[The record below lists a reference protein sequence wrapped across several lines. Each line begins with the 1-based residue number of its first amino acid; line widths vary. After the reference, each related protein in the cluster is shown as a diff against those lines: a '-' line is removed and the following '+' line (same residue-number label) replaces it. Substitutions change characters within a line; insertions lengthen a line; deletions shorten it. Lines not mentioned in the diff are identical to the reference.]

1 MASHITVTALIN
13 YIKTKMTKDALL
25 RDVAVKGQISNFKY
39 DPRKNYAFFSL
50 QDSQSRV
57 DCTYFDVENFDMNEP
72 DIEGEEVEIT
82 GNIGIYQRTGKM
94 QLYVE
99 KIKRCGE
106 SEKAKQ
112 LEALRQKLEAEGLFD
127 LEKKKEI
134 PLYATKIGI
143 ITGKDSAAQADIKK
157 VIEKKNPYINTVI
170 EEAYVQGDEAVT
182 SICRAFDIFEGM
194 DEPPEI
200 IVLARGGGAKTD
212 LDAFNT
218 EEVARRVFASNI
230 PVVTGVG
237 HEIDVTLVDMAADQR
252 ESTPT
257 AAADRA
263 AFDWDQL
270 SAELLGIHLR
280 LKSVLERKAET
291 CGNRLLQKFLNIEK
305 KANIGMR
312 ISKMENTVEAL
323 WGVANASMQMKL
335 TNLKNEIAKM
345 NQSLENNDI
354 SKNLAKGYALPL
366 VNGKVITT
374 AAELRRQESFELLMK
389 DGKVDCEI
397 TAL

>member
-1 MASHITVTALIN
+1 MVPLTVTHLVE
-13 YIKTKMTKDALL
+13 YVKDKFKKDLFL
-25 RDVAVKGQISNFKY
+25 REISVKGQISNFKY

-50 QDSQSRV
+50 KDSGASI
-57 DCTYFDVENFDMNEP
+57 DCVHFDVH
-72 DIEGEEVEIT
+72 DIDSNALDVEDEEVEIT
-82 GNIGIYQRTGKM
+82 GRLDVYQKTGRM

-99 KIKRCGE
+99 RLKRCGE

-112 LEALRQKLEAEGLFD
+112 LEMLRQKLEEEGIFD
-127 LEKKKEI
+127 KEKKKHI
-134 PLYATKIGI
+134 PLCAAKIGI
-143 ITGKDSAAQADIKK
+143 ITGKDSAAQADIRK
-157 VIEKKNPYINTVI
+157 VINKKNPYINTVI
-170 EEAYVQGDEAVT
+170 EEAYVQGDEAIT
-182 SICRAFDIFEGM
+182 SICRAFDAFEGM

-218 EEVARRVFASNI
+218 EEVARRVFASNV
-230 PVVTGVG
+230 PVVTGIG
-237 HEIDVTLVDMAADQR
+237 HEIDVTLADMAADQR

-280 LKSVLERKAET
+280 LKSVLERKTET

-389 DGKVDCEI
+389 DGKVDCEV
-397 TAL
+397 TVL

>member
-1 MASHITVTALIN
+1 MVPLTVTHLVE
-13 YIKTKMTKDALL
+13 YIKDKFKKDLFL
-25 RDVAVKGQISNFKY
+25 WEISVKGQISNFKY

-50 QDSQSRV
+50 KDIGASI
-57 DCTYFDVENFDMNEP
+57 DCVYFDVH
-72 DIEGEEVEIT
+72 DIDSNALDVEDEEVEIT
-82 GNIGIYQRTGKM
+82 GRLDVYQKTGRM

-99 KIKRCGE
+99 RLKRCGE

-112 LEALRQKLEAEGLFD
+112 LEMLRKKLEEEGLFD
-127 LEKKKEI
+127 KEKKRHI

-182 SICRAFDIFEGM
+182 SICRAFDVFEGM

-218 EEVARRVFASNI
+218 EEVARRVFTSNI

-237 HEIDVTLVDMAADQR
+237 HEIDVTLADMAADQR

-280 LKSVLERKAET
+280 LKSMLERKAET

-323 WGVANASMQMKL
+323 WGVANASMQIKL

>member
-1 MASHITVTALIN
+1 MVPLTVTHLVE
-13 YIKTKMTKDALL
+13 YIKDKFKKDLFL
-25 RDVAVKGQISNFKY
+25 WEISVKGQISNFKY

-50 QDSQSRV
+50 KDIGASI
-57 DCTYFDVENFDMNEP
+57 DCVYFDVH
-72 DIEGEEVEIT
+72 DIDSNALDVEDEEVEIT
-82 GNIGIYQRTGKM
+82 GRLDVYQKTGRM

-99 KIKRCGE
+99 RLKRCGE

-112 LEALRQKLEAEGLFD
+112 LEMLRQKLEGEGLFD
-127 LEKKKEI
+127 KEKKRHI

-218 EEVARRVFASNI
+218 EEVARRVFTSNI

-237 HEIDVTLVDMAADQR
+237 HEIDVTLADMAADQR

-280 LKSVLERKAET
+280 LKSVLERKTET

>member
-1 MASHITVTALIN
+1 MVPLTVTHLVE
-13 YIKTKMTKDALL
+13 YIKDKFKKDLFL
-25 RDVAVKGQISNFKY
+25 WEISVKGQISNFKY

-50 QDSQSRV
+50 KDIGASI
-57 DCTYFDVENFDMNEP
+57 DCVYFDVH
-72 DIEGEEVEIT
+72 DIDSNALDVKDEEVEIT
-82 GNIGIYQRTGKM
+82 GRLDVYQKTGRM

-99 KIKRCGE
+99 RLKRCGE

-112 LEALRQKLEAEGLFD
+112 LEMLRQKLEEEGLFD
-127 LEKKKEI
+127 KEKKRHI

-218 EEVARRVFASNI
+218 EEVARRVFTSNI

-237 HEIDVTLVDMAADQR
+237 HEIDVTLADMAADQR

-280 LKSVLERKAET
+280 LKSMLERKAET

-312 ISKMENTVEAL
+312 ISKMENTVEDL

-366 VNGKVITT
+366 VNGKMITT

>member
-1 MASHITVTALIN
+1 MVPLTVTHLVE
-13 YIKTKMTKDALL
+13 YIKDKFKKDLFL
-25 RDVAVKGQISNFKY
+25 WEISVKGQISNFKY

-50 QDSQSRV
+50 KDIGASI
-57 DCTYFDVENFDMNEP
+57 DCVYFDVH
-72 DIEGEEVEIT
+72 DIDSNALDVEDEEVEIT
-82 GNIGIYQRTGKM
+82 GRLDVYQKTGRM

-99 KIKRCGE
+99 RLKRCGE

-112 LEALRQKLEAEGLFD
+112 LEMLRQKLEEEGLFD
-127 LEKKKEI
+127 KEKKRHI

-182 SICRAFDIFEGM
+182 SICRAFDVFEGM

-218 EEVARRVFASNI
+218 EEVARRVFTSNI

-237 HEIDVTLVDMAADQR
+237 HEIDVTLADMAADQR

-280 LKSVLERKAET
+280 LKSVLERKTET

-366 VNGKVITT
+366 VNGKVIIT

-389 DGKVDCEI
+389 DGKVDCEV
-397 TAL
+397 TVL

>member
-1 MASHITVTALIN
+1 MVPLTVTHLVE
-13 YIKTKMTKDALL
+13 YIKDKFKKDLFL
-25 RDVAVKGQISNFKY
+25 WEISVKGQISNFKY

-50 QDSQSRV
+50 KDIGASI
-57 DCTYFDVENFDMNEP
+57 DCVYFDVH
-72 DIEGEEVEIT
+72 DIDSNALDVEDEEVEIT
-82 GNIGIYQRTGKM
+82 GRLDVYQKTGRM

-99 KIKRCGE
+99 RLKRCGE

-112 LEALRQKLEAEGLFD
+112 LEMLRQKLEGEGLFD
-127 LEKKKEI
+127 KEKKRYI

-218 EEVARRVFASNI
+218 EEVARRVFTSNI

-237 HEIDVTLVDMAADQR
+237 HEIDVTLADMAADQR

-280 LKSVLERKAET
+280 LKSVLERKTET

-305 KANIGMR
+305 KANIGVR

-389 DGKVDCEI
+389 DGKVDCEV
-397 TAL
+397 TVL

>member
-1 MASHITVTALIN
+1 MAPLTVTHLVE
-13 YIKTKMTKDALL
+13 YIKDKFKKDLFL
-25 RDVAVKGQISNFKY
+25 WEISVKGQISNFKY

-50 QDSQSRV
+50 KDIGASI
-57 DCTYFDVENFDMNEP
+57 DCVYFDVH
-72 DIEGEEVEIT
+72 DIDSNALDVEDEEVEIT
-82 GNIGIYQRTGKM
+82 GRLDVYQKTGRM

-99 KIKRCGE
+99 RLKRCGE

-112 LEALRQKLEAEGLFD
+112 LEMLRQKLEEEGLFD
-127 LEKKKEI
+127 KEKKRHI

-218 EEVARRVFASNI
+218 EEVARRVFTSNI

-237 HEIDVTLVDMAADQR
+237 HEIDVTLADMAADQR

-280 LKSVLERKAET
+280 LKSVLERKTET

-389 DGKVDCEI
+389 DGKVDCEV
-397 TAL
+397 TVL

>member
-1 MASHITVTALIN
+1 MVPLTVTHLVE
-13 YIKTKMTKDALL
+13 YIKDKFKKDLFL
-25 RDVAVKGQISNFKY
+25 WEISVKGQISNFKY

-50 QDSQSRV
+50 KDIGASI
-57 DCTYFDVENFDMNEP
+57 DCVYFDVH
-72 DIEGEEVEIT
+72 DIDSNALDVEDEEVEIT
-82 GNIGIYQRTGKM
+82 GRLDVYQKIGRM

-99 KIKRCGE
+99 RLKRCGE

-112 LEALRQKLEAEGLFD
+112 LEMLRQKLEGEGLFD
-127 LEKKKEI
+127 KEKKRHI

-237 HEIDVTLVDMAADQR
+237 HEIDVTLADMAADQR

-280 LKSVLERKAET
+280 LKSVLERKTET

>member
-1 MASHITVTALIN
+1 MVPLTVTYLVE
-13 YIKTKMTKDALL
+13 YIKDKFKKDLFL
-25 RDVAVKGQISNFKY
+25 WEISVKGQISNFKY

-50 QDSQSRV
+50 KDIGASI
-57 DCTYFDVENFDMNEP
+57 DCVYFDVH
-72 DIEGEEVEIT
+72 DIDSNALDVEDEEVEIT
-82 GNIGIYQRTGKM
+82 GRLDVYQKTGRM

-99 KIKRCGE
+99 RLKRCGE

-112 LEALRQKLEAEGLFD
+112 LEMLRQKLEGEGLFD
-127 LEKKKEI
+127 KEKKRYI

-143 ITGKDSAAQADIKK
+143 ITGKDSAAQADIMK
-157 VIEKKNPYINTVI
+157 VIRSKNSYINTVI
-170 EEAYVQGDEAVT
+170 EEAYVQGGESVM
-182 SICRAFDIFEGM
+182 SICRAFDVFEGM

-218 EEVARRVFASNI
+218 EEVVRRISDSNI
-230 PVVTGVG
+230 PVVTGIG
-237 HEIDVTLVDMAADQR
+237 HEIDVTLADMAADQR

-280 LKSVLERKAET
+280 LKSMLERKAET

-312 ISKMENTVEAL
+312 ISKMENTVEDL

-366 VNGKVITT
+366 VNGKMITT

>member
-1 MASHITVTALIN
+1 MVPLTVTHLVE
-13 YIKTKMTKDALL
+13 YIKDKFKKDLFL
-25 RDVAVKGQISNFKY
+25 WEISVKGQISNFKY

-50 QDSQSRV
+50 KDIGASI
-57 DCTYFDVENFDMNEP
+57 DCVYFDVH
-72 DIEGEEVEIT
+72 DIDSNALDVEDEEVEIT
-82 GNIGIYQRTGKM
+82 GRLDVYQKTGRM

-99 KIKRCGE
+99 RLKRCGE

-112 LEALRQKLEAEGLFD
+112 LEMLRQKLEGEGLFD
-127 LEKKKEI
+127 KEKKRYI

-143 ITGKDSAAQADIKK
+143 ITGKDSAAQADIRK

-218 EEVARRVFASNI
+218 EEVARRVFTSNI

-237 HEIDVTLVDMAADQR
+237 HEIDVTLADMAADQR

-280 LKSVLERKAET
+280 LKSMLERKAET

-366 VNGKVITT
+366 VSGKVITT

>member
-1 MASHITVTALIN
+1 MAPLTVTHLVE
-13 YIKTKMTKDALL
+13 YIKDKFKKDLFL
-25 RDVAVKGQISNFKY
+25 WEISVKGQISNFKY

-50 QDSQSRV
+50 KDIGASI
-57 DCTYFDVENFDMNEP
+57 DCVYFDVH
-72 DIEGEEVEIT
+72 DIDSNALDVEDEEVEIT
-82 GNIGIYQRTGKM
+82 GRLDVYQKTGRM

-99 KIKRCGE
+99 RLKRCGE

-112 LEALRQKLEAEGLFD
+112 LEMLRQKLEGEGLFD
-127 LEKKKEI
+127 KEKKRYI

-218 EEVARRVFASNI
+218 EEVARRVFTSNI

-237 HEIDVTLVDMAADQR
+237 HEIDVTLADMAADQR

-270 SAELLGIHLR
+270 NDELLGIHLR
-280 LKSVLERKAET
+280 LKSVLGRKAEV

-323 WGVANASMQMKL
+323 WGATNDSMQMKL
-335 TNLKNEIAKM
+335 TNLKNEIAKV

-366 VNGKVITT
+366 INGKMITT

>member
-1 MASHITVTALIN
+1 MVPLTVTHLVE
-13 YIKTKMTKDALL
+13 YIKDKFKKDLFL
-25 RDVAVKGQISNFKY
+25 WEISVKGQISNFKY

-50 QDSQSRV
+50 KDIGASI
-57 DCTYFDVENFDMNEP
+57 DCVFFDVH
-72 DIEGEEVEIT
+72 DIDSNALDVKDEEVEIT
-82 GNIGIYQRTGKM
+82 GRLDVYQKTGRM

-99 KIKRCGE
+99 RLKRCGE

-112 LEALRQKLEAEGLFD
+112 LEMLRQKLEEEGLFD
-127 LEKKKEI
+127 KEKKRHI

-218 EEVARRVFASNI
+218 EEVARRVFTSNI

-237 HEIDVTLVDMAADQR
+237 HEIDVTLADMAADQR

-280 LKSVLERKAET
+280 LKSMLERKAET

-312 ISKMENTVEAL
+312 ISKMENTVEDL

-366 VNGKVITT
+366 VNGKMITT

>member
-1 MASHITVTALIN
+1 MAPLTVTHLVE
-13 YIKTKMTKDALL
+13 YIKDKFKKDLSL
-25 RDVAVKGQISNFKY
+25 WEISVKGQISNFKY

-50 QDSQSRV
+50 KDIGASI
-57 DCTYFDVENFDMNEP
+57 DCVYFDVH
-72 DIEGEEVEIT
+72 DIDSNALDVKDEEVEIT
-82 GNIGIYQRTGKM
+82 GRLDVYQKTGRM

-99 KIKRCGE
+99 RLKRCGE

-112 LEALRQKLEAEGLFD
+112 LEMLRQKLEGEGLFD
-127 LEKKKEI
+127 KEKKRYI

-194 DEPPEI
+194 DESPEI

-218 EEVARRVFASNI
+218 EEVARRVFTSNI

-237 HEIDVTLVDMAADQR
+237 HEIDVTLADMAADQR

-270 SAELLGIHLR
+270 NDELLGIHLR
-280 LKSVLERKAET
+280 LKSVLGRKAEV

-323 WGVANASMQMKL
+323 WGATNNKMQTKL
-335 TNLKNEIAKM
+335 GKLKEVIDSM
-345 NQSLENNDI
+345 NQSLDNNDI

-366 VNGKVITT
+366 INGKVITT
-374 AAELRRQESFELLMK
+374 ASELTKQKNFELLMK
-389 DGKVDCEI
+389 DGKINCKV
-397 TAL
+397 TV

>member
-1 MASHITVTALIN
+1 MVPLTVTHLVE
-13 YIKTKMTKDALL
+13 YIKDKFKKDLFL
-25 RDVAVKGQISNFKY
+25 WEISVKGQISNFKY

-50 QDSQSRV
+50 KDIGASI
-57 DCTYFDVENFDMNEP
+57 DCVYFDVH
-72 DIEGEEVEIT
+72 DIDSNALDVEDEEVEIT
-82 GNIGIYQRTGKM
+82 GRLDVYQKTGRM

-99 KIKRCGE
+99 RLKRCGE

-112 LEALRQKLEAEGLFD
+112 LEMLRQKLEGEGLFD
-127 LEKKKEI
+127 KEKKRHI

-218 EEVARRVFASNI
+218 EEVARRVFTSNI

-237 HEIDVTLVDMAADQR
+237 HEIDVTLADMAADQR

-280 LKSVLERKAET
+280 LKSMLERKAET

-389 DGKVDCEI
+389 DGKADCEI

>member
-1 MASHITVTALIN
+1 MVPLTVTHLVE
-13 YIKTKMTKDALL
+13 YIKDKFKKDLFL
-25 RDVAVKGQISNFKY
+25 WEISVKGQISNFKY

-50 QDSQSRV
+50 KDIGASI
-57 DCTYFDVENFDMNEP
+57 DCVHFDVH
-72 DIEGEEVEIT
+72 DIDSNALDVEDEEVEIT
-82 GNIGIYQRTGKM
+82 GRLDVYQKTGRM

-99 KIKRCGE
+99 RLKRCGE

-112 LEALRQKLEAEGLFD
+112 LEMLRQKLEEEGIFD
-127 LEKKKEI
+127 KEKKKHI
-134 PLYATKIGI
+134 PLYAAKIGI
-143 ITGKDSAAQADIKK
+143 ITGKDSAAQADIRK
-157 VIEKKNPYINTVI
+157 VINKKNPYINTVI
-170 EEAYVQGDEAVT
+170 EEAYVQGDEAIT
-182 SICRAFDIFEGM
+182 SICRAFDAFEGM

-237 HEIDVTLVDMAADQR
+237 HEIDVTLADMAADQR

-280 LKSVLERKAET
+280 LKSMLERKAET

-389 DGKVDCEI
+389 DGKVDCEV
-397 TAL
+397 TVL

>member
-1 MASHITVTALIN
+1 MVPLTVTHLVE
-13 YIKTKMTKDALL
+13 YVKDKFKKDLFL
-25 RDVAVKGQISNFKY
+25 REISVKGQISNFKY

-50 QDSQSRV
+50 KDSGASI
-57 DCTYFDVENFDMNEP
+57 DCVHFDVH
-72 DIEGEEVEIT
+72 DIDSNALDVEDEEVEIT
-82 GNIGIYQRTGKM
+82 GRLDVYQKTGRM

-99 KIKRCGE
+99 RLKRCGE

-112 LEALRQKLEAEGLFD
+112 LEMLRQKLEGEGLFD
-127 LEKKKEI
+127 KEKKRHI

-143 ITGKDSAAQADIKK
+143 ITGKDSAAQADIMK
-157 VIEKKNPYINTVI
+157 VIRSKNSYINTVI
-170 EEAYVQGDEAVT
+170 EEAYVQGGESVM
-182 SICRAFDIFEGM
+182 SICRAFDVFEGM

-218 EEVARRVFASNI
+218 EEVARRVFTSNI

-237 HEIDVTLVDMAADQR
+237 HEIDVTLADMAADQR

-280 LKSVLERKAET
+280 LKSVLERKTET

-389 DGKVDCEI
+389 DGKVDCEV
-397 TAL
+397 TVL

>member
-1 MASHITVTALIN
+1 MAPLTVTHLVE
-13 YIKTKMTKDALL
+13 YIKDKFKKDLFL
-25 RDVAVKGQISNFKY
+25 WEISVKGQISNFKY

-50 QDSQSRV
+50 KDIGASI
-57 DCTYFDVENFDMNEP
+57 DCVYFDVH
-72 DIEGEEVEIT
+72 DIDSNALDVEDEEVEIT
-82 GNIGIYQRTGKM
+82 GRLDVYQKTGRM

-99 KIKRCGE
+99 RLKRCGE

-112 LEALRQKLEAEGLFD
+112 LEMLRQKLEGEGLFD
-127 LEKKKEI
+127 KEKKRHI

-170 EEAYVQGDEAVT
+170 EEAYVQGDEAIT

-218 EEVARRVFASNI
+218 EEVARRVFTSNI

-237 HEIDVTLVDMAADQR
+237 HEIDVTLADMAADQR

-280 LKSVLERKAET
+280 LKSMLERKAET

-335 TNLKNEIAKM
+335 TNLKNEIAKV

>member
-1 MASHITVTALIN
+1 MVPLTVTHLVE
-13 YIKTKMTKDALL
+13 YIKDKFKKDLFL
-25 RDVAVKGQISNFKY
+25 WEISVKGQISNFKY

-50 QDSQSRV
+50 KDIGASI
-57 DCTYFDVENFDMNEP
+57 DCVYFDVH
-72 DIEGEEVEIT
+72 DIDSNALDVEDEEVEIT
-82 GNIGIYQRTGKM
+82 GRLDVYQKTGRM

-99 KIKRCGE
+99 RLKRCGE

-112 LEALRQKLEAEGLFD
+112 LEMLRQKLEGEGLFD
-127 LEKKKEI
+127 KEKKRHI

-200 IVLARGGGAKTD
+200 IVLARGGGAKMD

-218 EEVARRVFASNI
+218 EEVARRVFTSNI

-237 HEIDVTLVDMAADQR
+237 HEIDVTLADMAADQR

-280 LKSVLERKAET
+280 LKSMLERKTET

>member
-1 MASHITVTALIN
+1 MVPLTVTHLVE
-13 YIKTKMTKDALL
+13 YIKDKFKKDLFL
-25 RDVAVKGQISNFKY
+25 WEISVKGQISNFKY
-39 DPRKNYAFFSL
+39 DSRKNYAFFSL
-50 QDSQSRV
+50 KDIGASI
-57 DCTYFDVENFDMNEP
+57 DCVYFDVH
-72 DIEGEEVEIT
+72 DIDSNALDVEDEEVEIT
-82 GNIGIYQRTGKM
+82 GRLDVYQKTGRM

-99 KIKRCGE
+99 RLKRCGE

-112 LEALRQKLEAEGLFD
+112 LEMLRQKLEGEGLFD
-127 LEKKKEI
+127 KEKKRYI

-218 EEVARRVFASNI
+218 EEVARRVFTSNI

-237 HEIDVTLVDMAADQR
+237 HEIDVTLADMAADQR

-280 LKSVLERKAET
+280 LKSVLERKTET

-312 ISKMENTVEAL
+312 ISKMENTVEDL

-366 VNGKVITT
+366 VNGKMITT

>member
-1 MASHITVTALIN
+1 MVPLTVTHLVE
-13 YIKTKMTKDALL
+13 YVKDKFKKDLFL
-25 RDVAVKGQISNFKY
+25 REISVKGQISNFKY

-50 QDSQSRV
+50 KDIGASI
-57 DCTYFDVENFDMNEP
+57 DCVYFDVH
-72 DIEGEEVEIT
+72 DIDSNALDVEDEEVEIT
-82 GNIGIYQRTGKM
+82 GRLDVYQKTGRM

-99 KIKRCGE
+99 RLKRCGE
-106 SEKAKQ
+106 SEKVKQ
-112 LEALRQKLEAEGLFD
+112 LEMLRQKLEEEGIFD
-127 LEKKKEI
+127 KEKKKHI
-134 PLYATKIGI
+134 PLYAAKIGI
-143 ITGKDSAAQADIKK
+143 ITGKDSAAQADIRK
-157 VIEKKNPYINTVI
+157 VINKKNPYINTVI

-218 EEVARRVFASNI
+218 EEVARRVFTSNI
-230 PVVTGVG
+230 PVVTGIG
-237 HEIDVTLVDMAADQR
+237 HEIDVTLADMAADQR

-270 SAELLGIHLR
+270 NDELLGIHLR
-280 LKSVLERKAET
+280 LKSVLGRKAEV

-323 WGVANASMQMKL
+323 WGATNDSMQMKL
-335 TNLKNEIAKM
+335 TNLKNEIAKV

-366 VNGKVITT
+366 INGKVITT
-374 AAELRRQESFELLMK
+374 ASELTKQKNFELLMK
-389 DGKVDCEI
+389 DGKVDCKV
-397 TAL
+397 TV

>member
-1 MASHITVTALIN
+1 MVPLTVTHLVE
-13 YIKTKMTKDALL
+13 YIKDKFKKDLFL
-25 RDVAVKGQISNFKY
+25 WEISVKGQISNFKY

-50 QDSQSRV
+50 KDIGASI
-57 DCTYFDVENFDMNEP
+57 DCVYFDVH
-72 DIEGEEVEIT
+72 DIDSNALDVEDEEVEIT
-82 GNIGIYQRTGKM
+82 GRLDVYQKTGRM

-99 KIKRCGE
+99 RLKRCGE

-112 LEALRQKLEAEGLFD
+112 LEMLRQKLEGEGLFD
-127 LEKKKEI
+127 KEKKRYI

-218 EEVARRVFASNI
+218 EEVARRVFTSNI

-237 HEIDVTLVDMAADQR
+237 HEIDVTLADMAADQR

-280 LKSVLERKAET
+280 LKSMLERKAEI

>member
-1 MASHITVTALIN
+1 MAPLTVTHLVE
-13 YIKTKMTKDALL
+13 YIKDKFKKDLFL
-25 RDVAVKGQISNFKY
+25 WEISVKGQISNFKY

-50 QDSQSRV
+50 KDIGASI
-57 DCTYFDVENFDMNEP
+57 DCVYFDVH
-72 DIEGEEVEIT
+72 DIDSNALDVEDEEVEIT
-82 GNIGIYQRTGKM
+82 GRLDVYQKTGRM

-99 KIKRCGE
+99 RLKRCGE

-112 LEALRQKLEAEGLFD
+112 LEMLRQKLEEEGLFD
-127 LEKKKEI
+127 KEKKRHI

-194 DEPPEI
+194 GEPPEI

-218 EEVARRVFASNI
+218 EEVARRVFTSNI

-237 HEIDVTLVDMAADQR
+237 HEIDVTLADMAADQR

-280 LKSVLERKAET
+280 LKSMLERKAET

-366 VNGKVITT
+366 INGKVITT
-374 AAELRRQESFELLMK
+374 ASELTKQKNFELLMK
-389 DGKVDCEI
+389 DGKINCKV
-397 TAL
+397 TV

>member
-1 MASHITVTALIN
+1 MVPLTVTHLVE
-13 YIKTKMTKDALL
+13 YIKDKFKKDLFL
-25 RDVAVKGQISNFKY
+25 WEISVKGQISNFKY

-50 QDSQSRV
+50 KDIGASI
-57 DCTYFDVENFDMNEP
+57 DCVYFDVH
-72 DIEGEEVEIT
+72 DIDSNAIDVEDEEVEIT
-82 GNIGIYQRTGKM
+82 GRLDVYQKTGRM

-99 KIKRCGE
+99 RLKRCGE

-112 LEALRQKLEAEGLFD
+112 LEMLRQKLEEEGLFD
-127 LEKKKEI
+127 KEKKRHI

-170 EEAYVQGDEAVT
+170 EEVYVQGDEAVT

-218 EEVARRVFASNI
+218 EEVARRVFTSNI

-237 HEIDVTLVDMAADQR
+237 HEIDVTLADMAADQR

-280 LKSVLERKAET
+280 LKSVLERKTET

>member
-1 MASHITVTALIN
+1 MVPLTVTHLVE
-13 YIKTKMTKDALL
+13 YIKDKFKKDLFL
-25 RDVAVKGQISNFKY
+25 WEISVKGQISNFKY

-50 QDSQSRV
+50 KDIGASI
-57 DCTYFDVENFDMNEP
+57 DCVYFDVH
-72 DIEGEEVEIT
+72 DIDSNALDVKDEEVEIT
-82 GNIGIYQRTGKM
+82 GRLDVYQKTGRM

-99 KIKRCGE
+99 RLKRCGE

-112 LEALRQKLEAEGLFD
+112 LEMLRQKLEEEGLFD
-127 LEKKKEI
+127 KEKKRHI

-218 EEVARRVFASNI
+218 EEVARRVFTSNI

-237 HEIDVTLVDMAADQR
+237 HEIDVTLADMAADQR

-280 LKSVLERKAET
+280 LKSMLERKAET

-312 ISKMENTVEAL
+312 ISKMENTVEDL

-354 SKNLAKGYALPL
+354 SKNLAKGYVLPL

>member
-1 MASHITVTALIN
+1 MVPLTVTHLVE
-13 YIKTKMTKDALL
+13 YIKDKFKKDLFL
-25 RDVAVKGQISNFKY
+25 WEISVKGQISNFKY

-50 QDSQSRV
+50 KDIGASI
-57 DCTYFDVENFDMNEP
+57 DCVYFDVH
-72 DIEGEEVEIT
+72 DIDSNALDVEDEEVEIT
-82 GNIGIYQRTGKM
+82 GRLDVYQKTGRM

-99 KIKRCGE
+99 RLKRCGE

-112 LEALRQKLEAEGLFD
+112 LEMLRQKLEEEGLFD
-127 LEKKKEI
+127 KEKKRHI

-280 LKSVLERKAET
+280 LKSVLERKTET

>member
-1 MASHITVTALIN
+1 MVPLTVTHLVEH
-13 YIKTKMTKDALL
+13 IKDKFKKDLFL
-25 RDVAVKGQISNFKY
+25 WEISVKGQISNFKY

-50 QDSQSRV
+50 KDIGASI
-57 DCTYFDVENFDMNEP
+57 DCVYFDVHDLDSNAIDVED
-72 DIEGEEVEIT
+72 EEVEIT
-82 GNIGIYQRTGKM
+82 GRLDVYQKTGRM

-99 KIKRCGE
+99 RLKRCGE

-112 LEALRQKLEAEGLFD
+112 LEMLRQKLEEEGLFD
-127 LEKKKEI
+127 KEKKRHI

-182 SICRAFDIFEGM
+182 SICRAFVVFEGM

-237 HEIDVTLVDMAADQR
+237 HEIDVTLADMAADQR

-280 LKSVLERKAET
+280 LKSMLERKAET

>member
-112 LEALRQKLEAEGLFD
+112 LEMLRQKLEEEGLFD
-127 LEKKKEI
+127 KEKKRHI

-237 HEIDVTLVDMAADQR
+237 HEIDVTLADMAADQR

-270 SAELLGIHLR
+270 SAELLRIHLR
-280 LKSVLERKAET
+280 LKSMLERKAET

-389 DGKVDCEI
+389 DGKVDCEV
-397 TAL
+397 TVL

>member
-1 MASHITVTALIN
+1 M
-13 YIKTKMTKDALL
+13 
-25 RDVAVKGQISNFKY
+25 
-39 DPRKNYAFFSL
+39 
-50 QDSQSRV
+50 
-57 DCTYFDVENFDMNEP
+57 
-72 DIEGEEVEIT
+72 
-82 GNIGIYQRTGKM
+82 
-94 QLYVE
+94 
-99 KIKRCGE
+99 
-106 SEKAKQ
+106 
-112 LEALRQKLEAEGLFD
+112 
-127 LEKKKEI
+127 
-134 PLYATKIGI
+134 
-143 ITGKDSAAQADIKK
+143 
-157 VIEKKNPYINTVI
+157 I

-182 SICRAFDIFEGM
+182 SICRAFDVFEGM

-237 HEIDVTLVDMAADQR
+237 HEIDVTLADMAADQR

-280 LKSVLERKAET
+280 LKSMLERKAET
-291 CGNRLLQKFLNIEK
+291 CDNRLLQKFLNIEK

-389 DGKVDCEI
+389 DGKVDCEV
-397 TAL
+397 TVL

>member
-1 MASHITVTALIN
+1 MVPLTVTHLVE
-13 YIKTKMTKDALL
+13 YIKDKFKKDLFL
-25 RDVAVKGQISNFKY
+25 WEISVKGQISNFKY

-50 QDSQSRV
+50 KDIGASI
-57 DCTYFDVENFDMNEP
+57 DCVYFDVH
-72 DIEGEEVEIT
+72 DIDSNALDVEDEEVEIT
-82 GNIGIYQRTGKM
+82 GRLDVYQKTGRM

-99 KIKRCGE
+99 RLKRCGE

-112 LEALRQKLEAEGLFD
+112 LEMLRQKLEGEGLFD
-127 LEKKKEI
+127 KEKKRYI

-218 EEVARRVFASNI
+218 EEVARRVFTSNI

-237 HEIDVTLVDMAADQR
+237 HEIDVTLADMAADQR

-280 LKSVLERKAET
+280 LKSMLERKAET

-366 VNGKVITT
+366 VSGKVITT

>member
-13 YIKTKMTKDALL
+13 YIKTKITKDALL

-39 DPRKNYAFFSL
+39 DSRKNYAFFSL
-50 QDSQSRV
+50 QDSQSGV

-112 LEALRQKLEAEGLFD
+112 LEALRQKLEEEGLFD

-157 VIEKKNPYINTVI
+157 VIRSKNSYINTVI
-170 EEAYVQGDEAVT
+170 EEAYVQGGESVM
-182 SICRAFDIFEGM
+182 SICRAFDVFEGM

-212 LDAFNT
+212 LDAFDT
-218 EEVARRVFASNI
+218 EEVARRVFTSNI

-237 HEIDVTLVDMAADQR
+237 HEIDVTLADMAADKR

-263 AFDWDQL
+263 TFDFDEL
-270 SAELLGIHLR
+270 SDELSRIYLR
-280 LKSVLERKAET
+280 FKSVLARKAET
-291 CGNRLLQKFLNIEK
+291 CENRLLQQFMSIEK
-305 KANIGMR
+305 KTDIKMR

-323 WGVANASMQMKL
+323 WGVANNSMQMKL
-335 TNLKNEIAKM
+335 TKLKEEIAKV

-354 SKNLAKGYALPL
+354 SKNLSKGYALPL
-366 VNGKVITT
+366 VNGKVIT
-374 AAELRRQESFELLMK
+374 AASELSKQKNFELLMK
-389 DGKVDCEI
+389 DGKIDCEV
-397 TAL
+397 TVL

>member
-1 MASHITVTALIN
+1 MVPLTVTHLVE
-13 YIKTKMTKDALL
+13 YIKDKFKKDLFL
-25 RDVAVKGQISNFKY
+25 WEISVKGQISNFKY

-50 QDSQSRV
+50 KDIGASI
-57 DCTYFDVENFDMNEP
+57 DCVYFDVH
-72 DIEGEEVEIT
+72 DIDSNALDVKDEEVEIT
-82 GNIGIYQRTGKM
+82 GRLDVYQKTGRM

-99 KIKRCGE
+99 RLKRCGE

-112 LEALRQKLEAEGLFD
+112 LEMLRQKLEEEGLFD
-127 LEKKKEI
+127 KEKKRHI

-218 EEVARRVFASNI
+218 EEVARRVFTSNI

-237 HEIDVTLVDMAADQR
+237 HEIDVTLADMAADQR

-280 LKSVLERKAET
+280 LKSMLERKAET

-312 ISKMENTVEAL
+312 ISKMENTVEDL

>member
-112 LEALRQKLEAEGLFD
+112 LEMLRQKLEGEGLFD
-127 LEKKKEI
+127 KEKKRHI

-170 EEAYVQGDEAVT
+170 EEAYVQGDEAIT
-182 SICRAFDIFEGM
+182 SICRAFDVFEGM

-237 HEIDVTLVDMAADQR
+237 HEIDVTLADMAADQR

-257 AAADRA
+257 AATDRA

-280 LKSVLERKAET
+280 LKSMFERKTET

-389 DGKVDCEI
+389 DGKADCEI

>member
-1 MASHITVTALIN
+1 MVPLTVTHLVE
-13 YIKTKMTKDALL
+13 YIKDKFKKDLFL
-25 RDVAVKGQISNFKY
+25 WEISVKGQISNFKY

-50 QDSQSRV
+50 KDIGASI
-57 DCTYFDVENFDMNEP
+57 DCVYFDVHDLDSNAIDVED
-72 DIEGEEVEIT
+72 EEVEIT
-82 GNIGIYQRTGKM
+82 GRLDVYQKTGRM

-99 KIKRCGE
+99 RLKRCGE

-112 LEALRQKLEAEGLFD
+112 LEMLRQKLEEEGLFD
-127 LEKKKEI
+127 KEKKRHI

-218 EEVARRVFASNI
+218 EEVARRVFTSNI

-237 HEIDVTLVDMAADQR
+237 HEIDVTLADMAADQR

-280 LKSVLERKAET
+280 LKSVLERKTET

>member
-1 MASHITVTALIN
+1 MVPLTVTHLVE
-13 YIKTKMTKDALL
+13 YIKDKFKKDLFL
-25 RDVAVKGQISNFKY
+25 WEISVKGQISNFKY

-50 QDSQSRV
+50 KDIGASI
-57 DCTYFDVENFDMNEP
+57 DCVYFDVH
-72 DIEGEEVEIT
+72 DIDSNALDVEDEEVEIT
-82 GNIGIYQRTGKM
+82 GRLDVYQKTGRM

-99 KIKRCGE
+99 RLKRCGE

-112 LEALRQKLEAEGLFD
+112 LEMLRQKLEGEGLFD
-127 LEKKKEI
+127 KEKKRHI
-134 PLYATKIGI
+134 PPYATKIGI

-170 EEAYVQGDEAVT
+170 EEAYVQGDEAIT
-182 SICRAFDIFEGM
+182 SICRAFDVFEGM

-237 HEIDVTLVDMAADQR
+237 HEIDVTLADMAADQR

-280 LKSVLERKAET
+280 LKSVLERKTET

>member
-1 MASHITVTALIN
+1 MVPLTVTHLVE
-13 YIKTKMTKDALL
+13 YIKDKFKKDLFL
-25 RDVAVKGQISNFKY
+25 WEISVKGQISNFKY

-50 QDSQSRV
+50 KDIGASI
-57 DCTYFDVENFDMNEP
+57 DCVYFDVH
-72 DIEGEEVEIT
+72 DIDSNALDVKDEEVEIT
-82 GNIGIYQRTGKM
+82 GRLDVYQKTGRM

-99 KIKRCGE
+99 RLKRCGE

-112 LEALRQKLEAEGLFD
+112 LEMLRQKLEEEGLFD
-127 LEKKKEI
+127 KEKKRHI

-218 EEVARRVFASNI
+218 EEVARRVFTSNI

-237 HEIDVTLVDMAADQR
+237 HEIDVTLADMAADQR

-280 LKSVLERKAET
+280 LKSVLERKTET

-366 VNGKVITT
+366 VNGKMITT

>member
-1 MASHITVTALIN
+1 MVPLTVTHLVE
-13 YIKTKMTKDALL
+13 YIKDKFKKDLFL
-25 RDVAVKGQISNFKY
+25 WEISVKGQISNFKY

-50 QDSQSRV
+50 KDSGASI
-57 DCTYFDVENFDMNEP
+57 DCVHFDVH
-72 DIEGEEVEIT
+72 DIDSNALDVEDEEVEIT
-82 GNIGIYQRTGKM
+82 GRLDVYQKTGRM

-99 KIKRCGE
+99 RLKRCGE

-112 LEALRQKLEAEGLFD
+112 LEMLRQKLEGEGLFD
-127 LEKKKEI
+127 KEKKRHI

-170 EEAYVQGDEAVT
+170 EEAYVQGDEAIT
-182 SICRAFDIFEGM
+182 SICRAFDVFEGM

-218 EEVARRVFASNI
+218 EEVARRVFTSNI

-237 HEIDVTLVDMAADQR
+237 HEIDVTLADMAADQR

-280 LKSVLERKAET
+280 LKSVLERKTET

-366 VNGKVITT
+366 VSGKVITT

>member
-1 MASHITVTALIN
+1 MVPLTVTHLVE
-13 YIKTKMTKDALL
+13 YVKDKFKKDLFL
-25 RDVAVKGQISNFKY
+25 REISVKGQISNFKY

-50 QDSQSRV
+50 KDIGASI
-57 DCTYFDVENFDMNEP
+57 DCVYFDVH
-72 DIEGEEVEIT
+72 DIDSNALDVEDEEVEIT
-82 GNIGIYQRTGKM
+82 GRLDVYQKTGRM

-99 KIKRCGE
+99 RLKRCGE

-112 LEALRQKLEAEGLFD
+112 LEMLRQKLEEEGLFD
-127 LEKKKEI
+127 KEKKRHI

-182 SICRAFDIFEGM
+182 SICRAFDVFEGM

-218 EEVARRVFASNI
+218 EEVARRVFTSNI

-237 HEIDVTLVDMAADQR
+237 HEIDVTLADMAADQR

-280 LKSVLERKAET
+280 LKSVLERKTET

-389 DGKVDCEI
+389 DGKVDCEV

>member
-1 MASHITVTALIN
+1 MVPLTVTHLVE
-13 YIKTKMTKDALL
+13 YIKDKFKKDLFL
-25 RDVAVKGQISNFKY
+25 WEISVKGQISNFKY

-50 QDSQSRV
+50 KDIGASI
-57 DCTYFDVENFDMNEP
+57 DCVYFDVH
-72 DIEGEEVEIT
+72 DIDSNALDVEDEEVEIT
-82 GNIGIYQRTGKM
+82 GRLDVYQKTGRM

-99 KIKRCGE
+99 RLKRCGE

-112 LEALRQKLEAEGLFD
+112 LEMLRQKLEEEGLFD
-127 LEKKKEI
+127 KEKKRHI

-200 IVLARGGGAKTD
+200 IVLARGGGAKMD

-218 EEVARRVFASNI
+218 EEVARRVFASNV

-237 HEIDVTLVDMAADQR
+237 HEIDVTLADMAADQR

-280 LKSVLERKAET
+280 LKSVLERKTET

-389 DGKVDCEI
+389 DGKIDCKI

>member
-1 MASHITVTALIN
+1 MVPLTVTHLVE
-13 YIKTKMTKDALL
+13 YIKDKFKKDLFL
-25 RDVAVKGQISNFKY
+25 WEISVKGQISNFKY

-50 QDSQSRV
+50 KDIGASI
-57 DCTYFDVENFDMNEP
+57 DCVYFDVH
-72 DIEGEEVEIT
+72 DIDSNALDVEDEEVEIT
-82 GNIGIYQRTGKM
+82 GRLDVYQKTGRM

-99 KIKRCGE
+99 RLKRCGE

-112 LEALRQKLEAEGLFD
+112 LEMLRQKLEEEGLFD
-127 LEKKKEI
+127 KEKKRHI

-218 EEVARRVFASNI
+218 EEVARRVFTSNI

-237 HEIDVTLVDMAADQR
+237 HEIDVTLADMAADQR

-280 LKSVLERKAET
+280 LKSVLERKTEI